1 MRRRSLDKA
10 PAGEWATSA
19 LAEAH
24 SVRKLIQLSAF
35 WRNNHQ
41 RGIGITLIEQRGDLD
56 DVLETLTNRYD
67 VMYEEAVR
75 ESRVAQLL
83 TDIYRQLELL
93 GWMDKSK
100 TIPRANLLLAI
111 GGIWLLERYGF
122 LEPDEFNGLT
132 LEFED

>member
-1 MRRRSLDKA
+1 M
-10 PAGEWATSA
+10 
-19 LAEAH
+19 
-24 SVRKLIQLSAF
+24 RKLIQLSAF

-67 VMYEEAVR
+67 LMYEEAVR

-122 LEPDEFNGLT
+122 LEPDEFNGLA